1 MITKKTINDIVET
14 ARIEDVVGDY
24 VNLKKRGAN
33 MLGLCP
39 FHNEKTPSF
48 TVSPAKNIYKCF
60 GCGKGG
66 DPVNFI
72 MEHESVSYPESLKYL
87 AEKYGIEIEETQ
99 TSQAHK
105 EEQQKLDSLHVL
117 NQFARDYYHDSLLN
131 TDIGKSVGLSYLKKR
146 GFTDES
152 IEKFGL
158 GYAPKDKD
166 AFTQAAK
173 RKGYKGQQLKKLGLT
188 SKYDSDFFRDRVM
201 FAIHSVSGKV
211 IGFGGRIMSKNVK
224 APKYVNTPET
234 EVYNKSKVLYGAY
247 FAKRAIRKVDECIL
261 VEGYTDVVSL
271 HQGGIENVVASSG
284 TSLTVDQI
292 RLVKRYTQNMKI
304 LYDGDAAGVK
314 AALRGLDLVLEQDMN
329 VKVVMLPEGEDPD
342 SYLQSVGSD
351 AFKEF
356 IESQAKDFILFKSEL
371 LFSEAKGDPVRQAG
385 LIKDIVGSIAKIPDP
400 LKRSLYIKEC
410 SHLMKVE
417 EEILMNEVNL
427 IVTKSVTQAEE
438 QRKKDQRQY
447 ARKKANNT
455 PPPLG
460 NFPPPPG
467 NLPSDPGN
475 FPTDLGNFPTEE
487 PPFFPDDQGF
497 GEQAPP
503 PPSVQRRPAPSNG
516 AEYQEKDIVRL
527 LICYGG
533 QIFDKENEDVT
544 VARFILSNI
553 EDVLDDFDN
562 DLYQRVARECL
573 DMLIDGTP
581 ITPKYFI
588 QHEDKDFRKLA
599 IDVLQPEFEM
609 SPNWLD
615 KHDLPLRSQPMPEAN
630 FNLDSISAIYWFKLR
645 KLDKLIER
653 NKASMKKAI
662 DEKSG
667 EEDVMKA
674 MKIHQKLMEIRKDI
688 ALKVNTVIVR

>member
-14 ARIEDVVGDY
+14 SRIEDVVGDF

-33 MLGLCP
+33 LLGLCP

-48 TVSPAKNIYKCF
+48 TVSPSKNIYKCF

-99 TSQAHK
+99 TSQAHR
-105 EEQQKLDSLHVL
+105 EEQQKLDSLYVL
-117 NQFARDYYHDSLLN
+117 NQYARDYYHDQLLN
-131 TDIGKSVGLSYLKKR
+131 TDIGKSVGLSYLKNR
-146 GFTDES
+146 GFTKET

-201 FAIHSVSGKV
+201 FTIHSVSGKV

-247 FAKRAIRKVDECIL
+247 FAKRAIRKADECIL

-284 TSLTVDQI
+284 TSLTVEQI
-292 RLVKRYTQNMKI
+292 RMVKRYTQNMKI
-304 LYDGDAAGVK
+304 LYDGDSAGVK

-342 SYLQSVGSD
+342 SYLQNVGSE
-351 AFKEF
+351 AFKEY

-371 LFSEAKGDPVRQAG
+371 LFEEATGDPVRQSAM
-385 LIKDIVGSIAKIPDP
+385 IKDIVASIAKIPDP

-410 SHLMKVE
+410 GHLMKVE
-417 EEILMNEVNL
+417 EEILMNEVNQ
-427 IVTKSVTQAEE
+427 IVTKSVHQAED

-447 ARKKANNT
+447 ARKKAAEQNKNT
-455 PPPLG
+455 PPGNG
-460 NFPPPPG
+460 NF
-467 NLPSDPGN
+467 PSDPGN
-475 FPTDLGNFPTEE
+475 FPEHAPFPEDAPPYFPEE
-487 PPFFPDDQGF
+487 EMYVGM
-497 GEQAPP
+497 APP
-503 PPSVQRRPAPSNG
+503 PQPVQRRPSAANN

-527 LICYGG
+527 LISYGG
-533 QIFDKENEDVT
+533 QPFDAEDKEVT

-562 DLYQRVARECL
+562 DLYQRIARECL
-573 DMLIDGTP
+573 DMTIDGTP
-581 ITPKYFI
+581 ITPEYFI
-588 QHEDKDFRKLA
+588 QHEDKDFRRLA

-615 KHDLPLRSQPMPEAN
+615 KHDLPLRSQPMPDAN
-630 FNLDSISAIYWFKLR
+630 FNNDSISAIYWFKLR

-662 DEKSG
+662 EEKSG
-667 EEDVMKA
+667 EDEVMKA

>member
-14 ARIEDVVGDY
+14 SRIEEVVGDF

-87 AEKYGIEIEETQ
+87 AEKYGIEVEETQ

-105 EEQQKLDSLHVL
+105 EEQQKLDSLYVL
-117 NQFARDYYHDSLLN
+117 NQYARDYFHEQLLQ
-131 TDIGKSVGLSYLKKR
+131 TDIGKSVGLSYLKNR
-146 GFTDES
+146 GFTDET

-247 FAKRAIRKVDECIL
+247 FAKRAIRKTDECIL

-304 LYDGDAAGVK
+304 LYDGDSAGVK
-314 AALRGLDLVLEQDMN
+314 AALRGLDLVLAQNMN

-342 SYLQSVGSD
+342 SYLQSVGSET
-351 AFKEF
+351 FKEY
-356 IESQAKDFILFKSEL
+356 IQSQAKDFILFKSEL
-371 LFSEAKGDPVRQAG
+371 LFQEASGDPVRQSAM
-385 LIKDIVGSIAKIPDP
+385 IKDIVASIAKIPDP

-410 SHLMKVE
+410 GHLMKVE
-417 EEILMNEVNL
+417 EEILMNEVNQ
-427 IVTKSVTQAEE
+427 IVTKSVHQAED

-447 ARKKANNT
+447 ARKKAAEQD
-455 PPPLG
+455 G
-460 NFPPPPG
+460 NFP
-467 NLPSDPGN
+467 NNPGN
-475 FPTDLGNFPTEE
+475 FPEN
-487 PPFFPDDQGF
+487 
-497 GEQAPP
+497 APP
-503 PPSVQRRPAPSNG
+503 PWLKEEEVYGGAAPPPQPAQRRPSAANNS
-516 AEYQEKDIVRL
+516 EYQEKDIIRL
-527 LICYGG
+527 LISYGG
-533 QIFDKENEDVT
+533 QQFDPENEDVT
-544 VARFILSNI
+544 VAHFILSNI

-573 DMLIDGTP
+573 DLTIDGTP
-581 ITPKYFI
+581 ITPEYFI
-588 QHEDKDFRKLA
+588 QHEDKDFRRLA

-615 KHDLPLRSQPMPEAN
+615 KHDLPLRSQPMPDAN

-653 NKASMKKAI
+653 NKASMKLAI
-662 DEKSG
+662 EEKSG
-667 EEDVMKA
+667 EDEVMKA

-688 ALKVNTVIVR
+688 ALKLNTVIVR

>member
-14 ARIEDVVGDY
+14 ARIEDVVGDF

-105 EEQQKLDSLHVL
+105 EEQQKLDSLYVL
-117 NQFARDYYHDSLLN
+117 NQFARDYYHEQLLQ
-131 TDIGKSVGLSYLKKR
+131 TDIGKSVGLSYLKNR
-146 GFTDES
+146 GFTDET

-158 GYAPKDKD
+158 GFAPKDKD

-201 FAIHSVSGKV
+201 FTIHSVSGKV

-247 FAKRAIRKVDECIL
+247 FAKRAIRKSDECIL
-261 VEGYTDVVSL
+261 VEGYTDVISL
-271 HQGGIENVVASSG
+271 HQSGIENVVASSG

-292 RLVKRYTQNMKI
+292 RMVKRYTQNMKI
-304 LYDGDAAGVK
+304 LYDGDGAGIK

-342 SYLQSVGSD
+342 SYLQSVGSE
-351 AFKEF
+351 AFGEF

-371 LFSEAKGDPVRQAG
+371 LFSEAAGDPVKQASM
-385 LIKDIVGSIAKIPDP
+385 IKDIVTSIAKIPDP

-410 SHLMKVE
+410 SHLLKVE
-417 EEILMNEVNL
+417 EEILMNETNQ
-427 IVTKSVTQAEE
+427 IVTKSVHQAED

-447 ARKKANNT
+447 ARKKANEQD
-455 PPPLG
+455 G
-460 NFPPPPG
+460 NFP
-467 NLPSDPGN
+467 S
-475 FPTDLGNFPTEE
+475 DLGNFPSE
-487 PPFFPDDQGF
+487 PPPYLPEDADYGA
-497 GEQAPP
+497 QAPP
-503 PPSVQRRPAPSNG
+503 PQPLQRRPAAANN
-516 AEYQEKDIVRL
+516 AEYQEKDIIRL
-527 LICYGG
+527 LITYGG
-533 QIFDKENEDVT
+533 QLFDPENEAVT

-562 DLYQRVARECL
+562 DLYERVARECL
-573 DMLIDGTP
+573 DMTIDGTP
-581 ITPKYFI
+581 ITPQHFI
-588 QHEDKDFRKLA
+588 QHEDKDFRHLA

-630 FNLDSISAIYWFKLR
+630 FNNDSISAIYWFKIR

-688 ALKVNTVIVR
+688 ALKLNTVIVR

>member
-33 MLGLCP
+33 LLGLCP

-87 AEKYGIEIEETQ
+87 AEKYGIEVEETQ

-105 EEQQKLDSLHVL
+105 EEQQKLDSLYVL
-117 NQFARDYYHDSLLN
+117 NQYAKEYYHHQLLK
-131 TDIGKSVGLSYLKKR
+131 TDIGKSVGLSYLKNR
-146 GFTDES
+146 GFTDET

-158 GYAPKDKD
+158 GYAPNDKD

-201 FAIHSVSGKV
+201 FSIHSVSGKV

-247 FAKRAIRKVDECIL
+247 FAKRSIRKTDECIL

-292 RLVKRYTQNMKI
+292 RMVKRYTQNMKI
-304 LYDGDAAGVK
+304 LYDGDSAGVK

-342 SYLQSVGSD
+342 SYLQNVGTD
-351 AFKEF
+351 AFREY
-356 IESQAKDFILFKSEL
+356 IDNEAKDFILFKSEL
-371 LFSEAKGDPVRQAG
+371 LFNEASGDPVRQAAM
-385 LIKDIVGSIAKIPDP
+385 IKDIVASIAKIPDP

-410 SHLMKVE
+410 GHLLKVE
-417 EEILMNEVNL
+417 EKLLLHEVTN
-427 IVTKSVTQAEE
+427 IVTKSIHQAED

-447 ARKKANNT
+447 ARKKANEQGQGQSGNT
-455 PPPLG
+455 PT
-460 NFPPPPG
+460 
-467 NLPSDPGN
+467 DPGN
-475 FPTDLGNFPTEE
+475 FPDQE
-487 PPFFPDDQGF
+487 PPPYFSEDDEYG
-497 GEQAPP
+497 GAAPP
-503 PPSVQRRPAPSNG
+503 QPVQRRPSAANNS
-516 AEYQEKDIVRL
+516 EFQEKDIIRL
-527 LICYGG
+527 LITYGG
-533 QIFDKENEDVT
+533 QIFDKENEEVT

-553 EDVLDDFDN
+553 EDVMDDFDN
-562 DLYQRVARECL
+562 DLYLRVARECL
-573 DMLIDGTP
+573 DMTVDGTP
-581 ITPKYFI
+581 ITPEHFI
-588 QHEDKDFRKLA
+588 RHEDKDFRSLA
-599 IDVLQPEFEM
+599 IDVLEPEFKM
-609 SPNWLD
+609 SHNWLD
-615 KHDLPLRSQPMPEAN
+615 IHQLPLRSQLVPEEN

-653 NKASMKKAI
+653 NKDSMKKAI

-667 EEDVMKA
+667 EEEVMKA
-674 MKIHQKLMEIRKDI
+674 MKIHAKLMEIRKDI

>member
-14 ARIEDVVGDY
+14 SRIEEVVGDF

-87 AEKYGIEIEETQ
+87 AEKYGIEVEETQ

-105 EEQQKLDSLHVL
+105 EEQQKLDSLYVL
-117 NQFARDYYHDSLLN
+117 NQYARDYFHEQLLQ
-131 TDIGKSVGLSYLKKR
+131 TDIGKSVGLSYLKNR
-146 GFTDES
+146 GFTDET

-247 FAKRAIRKVDECIL
+247 FAKRAIRKTDECIL

-304 LYDGDAAGVK
+304 LYDGDSAGVK
-314 AALRGLDLVLEQDMN
+314 AALRGLDLVLAQDMN

-342 SYLQSVGSD
+342 SYLQSVGSE
-351 AFKEF
+351 AFKEY
-356 IESQAKDFILFKSEL
+356 IQSQAKDFILFKSEL
-371 LFSEAKGDPVRQAG
+371 LFQEASGDPVRQSAM
-385 LIKDIVGSIAKIPDP
+385 IKDIVASIAKIPDP

-410 SHLMKVE
+410 GHLMKVE
-417 EEILMNEVNL
+417 EEILMNEVNQ
-427 IVTKSVTQAEE
+427 IVTKSVHQAED

-447 ARKKANNT
+447 ARKKAAEQD
-455 PPPLG
+455 G
-460 NFPPPPG
+460 NFP
-467 NLPSDPGN
+467 NNPGN
-475 FPTDLGNFPTEE
+475 FPEN
-487 PPFFPDDQGF
+487 
-497 GEQAPP
+497 APP
-503 PPSVQRRPAPSNG
+503 PWLKEEEVYGGAAPPPQPAQRRPSAANNS
-516 AEYQEKDIVRL
+516 EYQEKDIIRL
-527 LICYGG
+527 LISYGG
-533 QIFDKENEDVT
+533 QQFDPENEDVT
-544 VARFILSNI
+544 VAHFILSNI

-573 DMLIDGTP
+573 DLTIDGTP
-581 ITPKYFI
+581 ITPEYFI
-588 QHEDKDFRKLA
+588 QHEDKDFRRLA

-615 KHDLPLRSQPMPEAN
+615 KHDLPLRSQPMPDAN

-653 NKASMKKAI
+653 NKASMKLAI
-662 DEKSG
+662 EEKSG
-667 EEDVMKA
+667 EDEVMKA

-688 ALKVNTVIVR
+688 ALKLNTVIVR

>member
-14 ARIEDVVGDY
+14 ARIEDVVGDF

-72 MEHESVSYPESLKYL
+72 MEHESVSYPESLKYI
-87 AEKYGIEIEETQ
+87 AEKYGIEVEETQ

-105 EEQQKLDSLHVL
+105 EEQQKLDSLYVL
-117 NQFARDYYHDSLLN
+117 NQFARDYYHEQLLQ
-131 TDIGKSVGLSYLKKR
+131 TDIGKSVGLSYLKNR
-146 GFTDES
+146 GFTDET

-158 GYAPKDKD
+158 GFAPKDKD

-173 RKGYKGQQLKKLGLT
+173 RKGYKGPQLKKLGLT

-201 FAIHSVSGKV
+201 FTIHSVSGKV

-247 FAKRAIRKVDECIL
+247 FAKRAIRKTDECIL
-261 VEGYTDVVSL
+261 VEGYTDVISL
-271 HQGGIENVVASSG
+271 HQSGIENVVASSG

-292 RLVKRYTQNMKI
+292 RMVKRYTQNMKI
-304 LYDGDAAGVK
+304 LYDGDSAGVK

-342 SYLQSVGSD
+342 SYLQNVGSE
-351 AFKEF
+351 AFKEY
-356 IESQAKDFILFKSEL
+356 IESQAKDFILFKSEM
-371 LFSEAKGDPVRQAG
+371 LFSEAAGDPVRQASM
-385 LIKDIVGSIAKIPDP
+385 IKDIVTSIAKIPDP

-410 SHLMKVE
+410 SHLLKVE
-417 EEILMNEVNL
+417 EEILMNETNQV
-427 IVTKSVTQAEE
+427 VTKSVYQAED

-447 ARKKANNT
+447 ARKKAT
-455 PPPLG
+455 EQDG
-460 NFPPPPG
+460 SFP
-467 NLPSDPGN
+467 S
-475 FPTDLGNFPTEE
+475 DLGNFPSE
-487 PPFFPDDQGF
+487 PPLHLPEDAVYG
-497 GEQAPP
+497 AHPP
-503 PPSVQRRPAPSNG
+503 PPQSLQRRPSAANN
-516 AEYQEKDIVRL
+516 AEYQEKDIIRL
-527 LICYGG
+527 LITYGG
-533 QIFDKENEDVT
+533 QLFDPENKEVT

-573 DMLIDGTP
+573 DMTIDGTD
-581 ITPKYFI
+581 ITPQHFI
-588 QHEDKDFRKLA
+588 QHEDKDFRRLA

-630 FNLDSISAIYWFKLR
+630 FNNDSISAIYWFKIR

-653 NKASMKKAI
+653 NKANMKKAI

-667 EEDVMKA
+667 EEEVMKA

-688 ALKVNTVIVR
+688 AVRLNTVILR

>member
-14 ARIEDVVGDY
+14 SRIEEVVGDF

-33 MLGLCP
+33 LLGLCP

-105 EEQQKLDSLHVL
+105 EEQQKLDSLYVL
-117 NQFARDYYHDSLLN
+117 NQYARDFYHGQLLQ
-131 TDIGKSVGLSYLKKR
+131 TDIGKSVGLSYLKNR
-146 GFTDES
+146 GFTDQT

-201 FAIHSVSGKV
+201 FTIHSVSGKV

-247 FAKRAIRKVDECIL
+247 FAKRAIRKADECIL

-284 TSLTVDQI
+284 TSLTVEQI
-292 RLVKRYTQNMKI
+292 RMVKRYTPNMKI
-304 LYDGDAAGVK
+304 LYDGDSAGVK

-351 AFKEF
+351 AFKEY

-371 LFSEAKGDPVRQAG
+371 LFQEASGDPVRQAAM
-385 LIKDIVGSIAKIPDP
+385 IKDIVASIAKIPDP

-410 SHLMKVE
+410 GHLMKVE
-417 EEILMNEVNL
+417 EEILMNEVNQ
-427 IVTKSVTQAEE
+427 IVTKSVHQAED

-447 ARKKANNT
+447 ARKKAT
-455 PPPLG
+455 EQKG
-460 NFPPPPG
+460 NF
-467 NLPSDPGN
+467 PSDPGN
-475 FPTDLGNFPTEE
+475 FPEN
-487 PPFFPDDQGF
+487 
-497 GEQAPP
+497 APP
-503 PPSVQRRPAPSNG
+503 PWLQEEEAYNNNGGAAPTPQPVERRPSAANTS
-516 AEYQEKDIVRL
+516 EYQEKDIVRL
-527 LICYGG
+527 LISYGG
-533 QIFDKENEDVT
+533 QPFDSENEEVT

-562 DLYQRVARECL
+562 DLYQRVVRECL
-573 DMLIDGTP
+573 DMTIDGTP

-588 QHEDKDFRKLA
+588 QHEDKDFRRLA

-609 SPNWLD
+609 SPNWEE
-615 KHDLPLRSQPMPEAN
+615 KHQIPLRSQEMPDDN
-630 FNLDSISAIYWFKLR
+630 FNLDSISSIYWFKLR
-645 KLDKLIER
+645 KLDKLVER

-662 DEKSG
+662 EEKSG
-667 EEDVMKA
+667 EEEIMKA

-688 ALKVNTVIVR
+688 ALKLNTVIVR

>member
-14 ARIEDVVGDY
+14 SRIEEVVGDF

-33 MLGLCP
+33 LLGLCP

-105 EEQQKLDSLHVL
+105 EEQQKLDSLYVL
-117 NQFARDYYHDSLLN
+117 NQYARDFYHGQLLQ
-131 TDIGKSVGLSYLKKR
+131 TDIGKSVGLSYLKNR
-146 GFTDES
+146 GFTDQT

-201 FAIHSVSGKV
+201 FTIHSVSGKV

-247 FAKRAIRKVDECIL
+247 FAKRAIRKADECIL

-284 TSLTVDQI
+284 TSLTVEQI
-292 RLVKRYTQNMKI
+292 RMVKRYTPNMKI
-304 LYDGDAAGVK
+304 LYDGDSAGVK

-351 AFKEF
+351 AFKEY

-371 LFSEAKGDPVRQAG
+371 LFQEASGDPVRQAAM
-385 LIKDIVGSIAKIPDP
+385 IKDIVASIAKIPDP

-410 SHLMKVE
+410 GHLMKVE
-417 EEILMNEVNL
+417 EEILMNEVNQ
-427 IVTKSVTQAEE
+427 IVTKSVHQAED

-447 ARKKANNT
+447 ARKKAAEQK
-455 PPPLG
+455 G
-460 NFPPPPG
+460 NF
-467 NLPSDPGN
+467 PSDPGN
-475 FPTDLGNFPTEE
+475 FPEN
-487 PPFFPDDQGF
+487 
-497 GEQAPP
+497 APP
-503 PPSVQRRPAPSNG
+503 PWLQEEEAYNNNGGAAPTPQPVERRPSAANTS
-516 AEYQEKDIVRL
+516 EYQEKDIVRL
-527 LICYGG
+527 LISYGG
-533 QIFDKENEDVT
+533 QPFDSENEEVT

-562 DLYQRVARECL
+562 DLYQRVVRECL
-573 DMLIDGTP
+573 DMTIDGTP

-588 QHEDKDFRKLA
+588 QHEDKDFRRLA

-609 SPNWLD
+609 SPNWEE
-615 KHDLPLRSQPMPEAN
+615 KHQIPLRSQEMPDDN
-630 FNLDSISAIYWFKLR
+630 FNLDSISSIYWFKLR
-645 KLDKLIER
+645 KLDKLVER

-662 DEKSG
+662 EEKSG
-667 EEDVMKA
+667 EEEIMKA

-688 ALKVNTVIVR
+688 ALKLNTVIVR

>member
-14 ARIEDVVGDY
+14 SRIEDVVGDF

-105 EEQQKLDSLHVL
+105 EEQQKLDSLYVL
-117 NQFARDYYHDSLLN
+117 NQFAKTYYHDQLLQ
-131 TDIGKSVGLSYLKKR
+131 TDIGKSVGLSYLKNR
-146 GFTDES
+146 GFTDET

-201 FAIHSVSGKV
+201 FTIHSVSGKV

-247 FAKRAIRKVDECIL
+247 FAKRAIRKTDQCIL
-261 VEGYTDVVSL
+261 VEGYTDVISL

-304 LYDGDAAGVK
+304 LYDGDSAGVK

-342 SYLQSVGSD
+342 SYLQAVGSE
-351 AFKEF
+351 AFKEY

-371 LFSEAKGDPVRQAG
+371 LFEEASGDPVRQAAM
-385 LIKDIVGSIAKIPDP
+385 IKDIVASIAKIPDP

-410 SHLMKVE
+410 GHLLKVE
-417 EEILMNEVNL
+417 EELLMNEVNQ
-427 IVTKSVTQAEE
+427 IVTKSVHQAED

-447 ARKKANNT
+447 ARKKAADQS
-455 PPPLG
+455 G
-460 NFPPPPG
+460 NA
-467 NLPSDPGN
+467 PSDPGN
-475 FPTDLGNFPTEE
+475 FPENAPPPWLQEE
-487 PPFFPDDQGF
+487 DDAYG
-497 GEQAPP
+497 GAPP
-503 PPSVQRRPAPSNG
+503 PPQPLQRRPAAANNS
-516 AEYQEKDIVRL
+516 EYQEKDIIRL
-527 LICYGG
+527 LITYGG
-533 QIFDKENEDVT
+533 QQFDPENQDVT
-544 VARFILSNI
+544 VAHFILSNI

-562 DLYQRVARECL
+562 DLYQCVARECL
-573 DMLIDGTP
+573 DMTIDGTP
-581 ITPKYFI
+581 ITPEHFI
-588 QHEDKDFRKLA
+588 RHEDKDFRSLA
-599 IDVLQPEFEM
+599 IDVLEPEFKM
-609 SPNWLD
+609 SHNWLE

-630 FNLDSISAIYWFKLR
+630 FNLDSISSIYWFKLR

-662 DEKSG
+662 DEKTG

-688 ALKVNTVIVR
+688 ALKLNTVIVR

>member
-14 ARIEDVVGDY
+14 SRIEEVVGDF

-87 AEKYGIEIEETQ
+87 AEKYGIEVEETQ

-105 EEQQKLDSLHVL
+105 EEQQKLDSLYVL
-117 NQFARDYYHDSLLN
+117 NQYARDYFHEQLLQ
-131 TDIGKSVGLSYLKKR
+131 TDIGKSVGLSYLKNR
-146 GFTDES
+146 GFTDET

-247 FAKRAIRKVDECIL
+247 FAKRAIRKTDECIL

-304 LYDGDAAGVK
+304 LYDGDSAGVK
-314 AALRGLDLVLEQDMN
+314 AALRGLDLVLAQDMN

-342 SYLQSVGSD
+342 SYLQSVGSE
-351 AFKEF
+351 AFKEY
-356 IESQAKDFILFKSEL
+356 IQSQAKDFILFKSEL
-371 LFSEAKGDPVRQAG
+371 LFQEASGDPVRQSAM
-385 LIKDIVGSIAKIPDP
+385 IKDIVASIAKIPDP

-410 SHLMKVE
+410 GHLMKVE
-417 EEILMNEVNL
+417 EEILMNEVNQ
-427 IVTKSVTQAEE
+427 IVTKSVHQAED

-447 ARKKANNT
+447 ARKKASEQD
-455 PPPLG
+455 G
-460 NFPPPPG
+460 NFP
-467 NLPSDPGN
+467 NDPGN
-475 FPTDLGNFPTEE
+475 FPEN
-487 PPFFPDDQGF
+487 
-497 GEQAPP
+497 APP
-503 PPSVQRRPAPSNG
+503 PWLKQEEAYGGAAPPPQPAQRRPSAANNS
-516 AEYQEKDIVRL
+516 EYQEKDIIRL
-527 LICYGG
+527 LISYGG
-533 QIFDKENEDVT
+533 QQFDPENEDVT
-544 VARFILSNI
+544 VAHFILSNI

-573 DMLIDGTP
+573 DLTIDGTP
-581 ITPKYFI
+581 ITPEYFI
-588 QHEDKDFRKLA
+588 QHEDKDFRRLA

-615 KHDLPLRSQPMPEAN
+615 KHDLPLRSQPMPDAN

-653 NKASMKKAI
+653 NKASMKLAI
-662 DEKSG
+662 EEKSG
-667 EEDVMKA
+667 EDEVMKA

-688 ALKVNTVIVR
+688 ALKLNTVIVR

>member
-1 MITKKTINDIVET
+1 MITKKTINDIEES
-14 ARIEDVVGDY
+14 ARIEEVVGDF

-72 MEHESVSYPESLKYL
+72 MEHESVSYPESLRFL

-105 EEQQKLDSLHVL
+105 EEQQKLDSLYVL
-117 NQFARDYYHDSLLN
+117 NQIAKDYYHEQLLH
-131 TDIGKSVGLSYLKKR
+131 TDIGKSVGLSYLKNR
-146 GFTDES
+146 GFTDET

-201 FAIHSVSGKV
+201 FSIHSVSGKV

-247 FAKRAIRKVDECIL
+247 FAKRSIRKTDECIL

-292 RLVKRYTQNMKI
+292 RMVKRYTQNMKI
-304 LYDGDAAGVK
+304 LYDGDSAGVK

-342 SYLQSVGSD
+342 SYLQSVGSSV
-351 AFKEF
+351 FKDYINTE
-356 IESQAKDFILFKSEL
+356 AKDFILFKSQL
-371 LFSEAKGDPVRQAG
+371 LFKEAAGDPVRQASM
-385 LIKDIVGSIAKIPDP
+385 IKDIVTSIAKIPDP

-417 EEILMNEVNL
+417 EEILMNEVNQ
-427 IVTKSVTQAEE
+427 IVTKSVHQAED

-447 ARKKANNT
+447 ARQKATENNR
-455 PPPLG
+455 
-460 NFPPPPG
+460 
-467 NLPSDPGN
+467 
-475 FPTDLGNFPTEE
+475 NFPTE
-487 PPFFPDDQGF
+487 PGNNTDQGPQEF
-497 GEQAPP
+497 PVDQIYGGQTPTP
-503 PPSVQRRPAPSNG
+503 RSLQRRPSAANNT
-516 AEYQEKDIVRL
+516 EYQEKDIIRL
-527 LICYGG
+527 LITYGG
-533 QIFDKENEDVT
+533 QIFDPKDNEVT
-544 VARFILSNI
+544 IARFILSNI

-573 DMLIDGTP
+573 DMTIDGTP
-581 ITPKYFI
+581 ITQKYFI
-588 QHEDKDFRKLA
+588 QHEDGEIRRLA

-630 FNLDSISAIYWFKLR
+630 FSNDSISAIYWFKLR

-653 NKASMKKAI
+653 NKARMKKAV
-662 DEKSG
+662 DEKAG
-667 EEDVMKA
+667 DEEVIKTI
-674 MKIHQKLMEIRKDI
+674 KIHQKLMEIRKDI
-688 ALKVNTVIVR
+688 AIKVNTVIVR

>member
-14 ARIEDVVGDY
+14 SRIEEVVGDF

-33 MLGLCP
+33 LLGLCP

-105 EEQQKLDSLHVL
+105 EEQQKLDSLYVL
-117 NQFARDYYHDSLLN
+117 NQYARDFYHQQLLQ
-131 TDIGKSVGLSYLKKR
+131 TDIGKSVGLSYLKNR
-146 GFTDES
+146 GFTDET

-166 AFTQAAK
+166 AFTQNAK
-173 RKGYKGQQLKKLGLT
+173 RNGFKGQQLKKLGLT

-201 FAIHSVSGKV
+201 FTIHSVSGKV

-247 FAKRAIRKVDECIL
+247 FAKRAIRKSDECIL

-284 TSLTVDQI
+284 TSLTVEQI
-292 RLVKRYTQNMKI
+292 RMVKRYTQNMKI
-304 LYDGDAAGVK
+304 LYDGDSAGVK

-342 SYLQSVGSD
+342 SYLQSVGSE
-351 AFKEF
+351 AFKEY
-356 IESQAKDFILFKSEL
+356 IESQANDFILFKSEL
-371 LFSEAKGDPVRQAG
+371 LFQEASGDPVRQAAM
-385 LIKDIVGSIAKIPDP
+385 IKDIVASIAKIPDP

-410 SHLMKVE
+410 GHLMKVE
-417 EEILMNEVNL
+417 EEILMNEVNQ
-427 IVTKSVTQAEE
+427 IVTKSVHQAED

-447 ARKKANNT
+447 ARKKAAEKAE
-455 PPPLG
+455 
-460 NFPPPPG
+460 

-475 FPTDLGNFPTEE
+475 FP
-487 PPFFPDDQGF
+487 PD
-497 GEQAPP
+497 APP
-503 PPSVQRRPAPSNG
+503 PYLMEDEAYDIDGGAAPPPQSLRRRPAAANSS
-516 AEYQEKDIVRL
+516 EYQEKDIIRL
-527 LICYGG
+527 LITYGG
-533 QIFDKENEDVT
+533 QQFNPENNDIT
-544 VARFILSNI
+544 VAHFILSNI

-562 DLYQRVARECL
+562 DLYQRVAQECL
-573 DMLIDGTP
+573 DLTIDGTP
-581 ITPKYFI
+581 ITPEYFI
-588 QHEDKDFRKLA
+588 QHEDKDFRRLA

-609 SPNWLD
+609 SPQWLER
-615 KHDLPLRSQPMPEAN
+615 HDLPLRSQPMPDAN
-630 FNLDSISAIYWFKLR
+630 FNLDSISSIYWFKLR

-662 DEKSG
+662 DEKTG

-688 ALKVNTVIVR
+688 ALKLNTVIVR